1 MKQDKNEAIFDS
13 LAKKST
19 TLHHILS
26 HRSSAPSQLK
36 ILSQDIPVIL
46 ERIEIKKITEVTV
59 DDV

>member
-26 HRSSAPSQLK
+26 HVVPHQAS
-36 ILSQDIPVIL
+36 
-46 ERIEIKKITEVTV
+46 
-59 DDV
+59 